1 MLVYQRVPKV
11 IHLQVDLILC
21 FEKGEKKHFTIILPS
36 FYLYLPTY
44 IYLYLPTYIYLYLPI
59 FTYIYL
65 YLPIFAYIY
74 LNLHIFT

>member
-21 FEKGEKKHFTIILPS
+21 FEKGEKTFYHHFTIILPI
-36 FYLYLPTY
+36 FTY
-44 IYLYLPTYIYLYLPI
+44 VYLPTYIYLYLPI

-65 YLPIFAYIY
+65 YLPIF
-74 LNLHIFT
+74 T